1 MYINKEVIYA
11 VITETLMNGF
21 KVVFMWIIN
30 LIPSPEQAT
39 ELNIVEVA
47 NMFIEIIQGVAYVLP
62 VSDILIMLGIWYGLY
77 TFFIGWKAIQL
88 IRVAFPNT

>member
-1 MYINKEVIYA
+1 

-21 KVVFMWIIN
+21 KVVLMWIIN

-62 VSDILIMLGIWYGLY
+62 VRDILIMLGIWYGLY
-77 TFFIGWKAIQL
+77 TNMM
-88 IRVAFPNT
+88 V